1 MCVLA
6 AVACGGC
13 ARPNAPAM
21 APRVT
26 REITP
31 VAPGMARVVFV
42 RPATACDTSD
52 HAVVVDE
59 SGKFVANLTGG
70 TAFAADVAPGRHA
83 FFLWPGIDMRTDK
96 VDNFRPV
103 SVIELQP
110 ASETSSVVRIDVAT
124 PVEGRGHCYQQS
136 VFFFEK
142 PAKELDADSL
152 KGSRLVES
160 DQQAGD
166 AYLRERK
173 ELSGAYFEMAHGV
186 LVAQRHR
193 RAEANARTERL
204 KKAGMN

>member
-1 MCVLA
+1 
-6 AVACGGC
+6 
-13 ARPNAPAM
+13 M
-21 APRVT
+21 APSAN
-26 REITP
+26 REIAP

-59 SGKFVANLTGG
+59 SGKFIANLTGG

-103 SVIELQP
+103 SVIELQQEP
-110 ASETSSVVRIDVAT
+110 ETSSVVRIDVVT

-142 PAKELDADSL
+142 PVKELDSDALS
-152 KGSRLVES
+152 GTRLVDS

-173 ELSGAYFEMAHGV
+173 ELSAAYFEMAHGS
-186 LVAQRHR
+186 LVAQRKS
-193 RAEANARTERL
+193 RAEAARRTERL
-204 KKAGMN
+204 KKAGLN